1 MLRQDPNVIMVGE
14 LRDQETARMAVEAST
29 SGHLVLSSLHTNS
42 ALEAVFR
49 LLDLGV
55 ERYAIANSLLGVL
68 HQRLVRRLCP
78 SCSEETEYPPA
89 IVERLYR
96 AGAFAQHE
104 TPRLRRGVGCARCSG
119 TGYKGRVG
127 VTELLVASDA
137 VRTAFSAGADLSQ
150 LRPVARNGALF
161 ELARCAG
168 ALLALGATS
177 PGEVLHLMQSVGS

>member
-1 MLRQDPNVIMVGE
+1 
-14 LRDQETARMAVEAST
+14 MAVEAST
-29 SGHLVLSSLHTNS
+29 TGHLVMTSMHTNS
-42 ALEAVFR
+42 ALETMFR

-55 ERYAIANSLLGVL
+55 ERYAIANSLQGVL

-78 SCSEETEYPPA
+78 NCTEDCEYPQPV
-89 IVERLYR
+89 IERLYR

-104 TPRLRRGVGCARCSG
+104 QVRLKRGVGCQRCAG
-119 TGYKGRVG
+119 TGFKGRVA

-161 ELARCAG
+161 ELPRCAG
-168 ALLALGATS
+168 SLLSMGLTT
-177 PGEVLHLMQSVGS
+177 PGEVLHLLQGVGQ